1 MNLVSDKDD
10 HVPGRVSRALAICV
24 LILFA
29 IPGVVHSAS
38 PVYPL
43 KLSADSRHL
52 EDQAGVPFLMNGD
65 TPWSLIVQLTK
76 SEAEQYLE
84 DRRARGFNTIIVELI
99 EHQFGGPENRDGEL
113 PFVPLSDS
121 MDSMA
126 LTSSTS
132 TTEI

>member
-10 HVPGRVSRALAICV
+10 HVPGRISRALAICV

-76 SEAEQYLE
+76 SEAEHYLE
-84 DRRARGFNTIIVELI
+84 DRRGRKTGMVSCRLCRCRTSRSRTRRISNTQI
-99 EHQFGGPENRDGEL
+99 G
-113 PFVPLSDS
+113 
-121 MDSMA
+121 
-126 LTSSTS
+126 
-132 TTEI
+132 